1 MTNSRK
7 RHTPEQV
14 VRKLGQAD
22 RMLADGSDIAAVCRE
37 LGVSEQTYYR
47 WRNQYGGLKAD
58 DAKRLKELEKQNAT
72 LKRLLAEAELEKAA
86 LKELAGGKLLG
97 PDRRRAA
104 VAHLIRTLQVSER
117 MACRLAGL
125 SRSAYR
131 RPLKGDTAAD
141 PDRALRDWL
150 RAYAKK
156 HPRWG
161 YRRAYHDAR
170 GEGWA
175 VNHKKI
181 QRLWREEGLRVPG
194 RRRRKRVGSST
205 IDAPAA
211 VAPNLVWA
219 VDFQFDADEQGRAI
233 KICSIVDEHTREC
246 IGGLV
251 ERSITADR
259 LTAHLEDLVAVRGA
273 PAVLRSDNGPEFI
286 SDAMADWAGTRT
298 GLFYIPPGSPWHN
311 GYVES
316 FNSRLRDECLN
327 INSFYS
333 LLHAQVV
340 IGDWK
345 TEYNHDRRHSSLGY
359 LAPVDYARQCTHQ
372 IETDDSHSD
381 RTE

>member
-1 MTNSRK
+1 
-7 RHTPEQV
+7 
-14 VRKLGQAD
+14 
-22 RMLADGSDIAAVCRE
+22 
-37 LGVSEQTYYR
+37 
-47 WRNQYGGLKAD
+47 
-58 DAKRLKELEKQNAT
+58 
-72 LKRLLAEAELEKAA
+72 
-86 LKELAGGKLLG
+86 
-97 PDRRRAA
+97 
-104 VAHLIRTLQVSER
+104 
-117 MACRLAGL
+117 
-125 SRSAYR
+125 
-131 RPLKGDTAAD
+131 
-141 PDRALRDWL
+141 
-150 RAYAKK
+150 
-156 HPRWG
+156 
-161 YRRAYHDAR
+161 
-170 GEGWA
+170 
-175 VNHKKI
+175 
-181 QRLWREEGLRVPG
+181 
-194 RRRRKRVGSST
+194 
-205 IDAPAA
+205 
-211 VAPNLVWA
+211 NLVWA
-219 VDFQFDADEQGRAI
+219 VDFQFDADEQGRPI

-298 GLFYIPPGSPWHN
+298 GLSYIPPGSPWHN

-372 IETDDSHSD
+372 LETDDSHSD